1 MDRGELAA
9 LRDAIDL
16 LLKCPDRVRAELVRW
31 FAPEAAKPNGRDHDP
46 PLAKAMIWCS
56 HIRIAASDCW
66 QNGVRNTV
74 LKAFRDQFRSSK
86 RLAPATG
93 PAPDTPSEE
102 DSEMTERI
110 SLEGKV
116 AVVTGAGRG
125 LGRAYV
131 ELLAER
137 GARVVV
143 NDLGT
148 DVSGFGKDSTIAQ
161 QVADLIRS
169 RGGAAIANE
178 SDISTAEGGS
188 DLIATTIEHFGRI
201 DLLVNNAGI
210 CGSQL
215 FEHATLDDFDHYWR
229 VHLGGPVNTVKA
241 AWPHMVAQR
250 YGKIILT
257 TSVAG
262 LFGIRGQATYAAAKC
277 AVVGLMRI
285 LAMEGAEHGIL
296 VNTISP
302 NGYTRMHPAAGSRMP
317 ERDGKA
323 TMPVEAVAPAIV
335 WLASDGCAET
345 NSIYNLEGGTIQRI
359 AIVMGPGFYDPHLT
373 PESIAANYAK
383 VVSIEGFSEP
393 GPFELS
399 S

>member
-1 MDRGELAA
+1 
-9 LRDAIDL
+9 
-16 LLKCPDRVRAELVRW
+16 
-31 FAPEAAKPNGRDHDP
+31 
-46 PLAKAMIWCS
+46 
-56 HIRIAASDCW
+56 
-66 QNGVRNTV
+66 
-74 LKAFRDQFRSSK
+74 
-86 RLAPATG
+86 
-93 PAPDTPSEE
+93 
-102 DSEMTERI
+102 MTERI

-148 DVSGFGKDSTIAQ
+148 DVSGFGKDATIAD

-169 RGGAAIANE
+169 RGGEAIAND
-178 SDISTAEGGS
+178 SDVSTAEGGS

-215 FEHATLDDFDHYWR
+215 FEDTTLDDFDHYWR
-229 VHLGGPVNTVKA
+229 VHVGGPVNTVKA
-241 AWPHMVAQR
+241 AWPHMAAQR
-250 YGKIILT
+250 YGKIILI

-262 LFGIRGQATYAAAKC
+262 LFGIRGQATYAAAKG
-277 AVVGLMRI
+277 AAVGLMRV
-285 LAMEGAEHGIL
+285 LAIEGAECGIL

-302 NGYTRMHPAAGSRMP
+302 SGYTRMHPAATGAGSVFGRTSDP
-317 ERDGKA
+317 AWLKQSEA

-335 WLASDGCAET
+335 WLASDSCTET
-345 NSIYNLEGGTIQRI
+345 NSIYNVEAGAVQRI

-373 PESIAANYAK
+373 PESIAENYAK
-383 VVSIEGFSEP
+383 VAAIEGFSEP
-393 GPFELS
+393 GPFDPSLGDT
-399 S
+399 

>member
-1 MDRGELAA
+1 MVAR
-9 LRDAIDL
+9 R
-16 LLKCPDRVRAELVRW
+16 
-31 FAPEAAKPNGRDHDP
+31 
-46 PLAKAMIWCS
+46 
-56 HIRIAASDCW
+56 RIQSC
-66 QNGVRNTV
+66 RN
-74 LKAFRDQFRSSK
+74 
-86 RLAPATG
+86 
-93 PAPDTPSEE
+93 E

-148 DVSGFGKDSTIAQ
+148 DVSGFGKDSTIAE

-169 RGGAAIANE
+169 RGGEAIAND
-178 SDISTAEGGS
+178 SDVSSPEGGS
-188 DLIATTIEHFGRI
+188 DLIATTIKHFGRV

-215 FEHATLDDFDHYWR
+215 FEDATLDDFDHYWR

-241 AWPHMVAQR
+241 AWPYMVAQH

-262 LFGIRGQATYAAAKC
+262 LLGIRGQATYAAAKC
-277 AVVGLMRI
+277 AVAGLMRI
-285 LAMEGAEHGIL
+285 LAVEGAQHGIL

-302 NGYTRMHPAAGSRMP
+302 AGYTRMHPAAGSRVP
-317 ERDGKA
+317 EADGKA
-323 TMPVEAVAPAIV
+323 MMPVEAVAPALV
-335 WLASDGCAET
+335 WLASDGCSET
-345 NSIYNLEGGTIQRI
+345 NRIYHVDAGAIQRV
-359 AIVMGPGFYDPHLT
+359 AIVMGPGFYAPHLAPART
-373 PESIAANYAK
+373 AGNPAK
-383 VVSIEGFSEP
+383 AD
-393 GPFELS
+393 
-399 S
+399 

>member
-1 MDRGELAA
+1 LILA
-9 LRDAIDL
+9 
-16 LLKCPDRVRAELVRW
+16 
-31 FAPEAAKPNGRDHDP
+31 F
-46 PLAKAMIWCS
+46 
-56 HIRIAASDCW
+56 
-66 QNGVRNTV
+66 
-74 LKAFRDQFRSSK
+74 
-86 RLAPATG
+86 
-93 PAPDTPSEE
+93 SEE
-102 DSEMTERI
+102 GGEMTTRI
-110 SLEGKV
+110 SLGGKV

-137 GARVVV
+137 DARVVV

-148 DVSGFGKDSTIAQ
+148 DVSGFGKDSTIAEE
-161 QVADLIRS
+161 VADLIRS
-169 RGGAAIANE
+169 RGGEAIAND
-178 SDISTAEGGS
+178 SDVSTPEGGS
-188 DLIATTIEHFGRI
+188 ELIATTVEHFGRV

-215 FEHATLDDFDHYWR
+215 FEDATIDDFDHYWR

-250 YGKIILT
+250 HGKIILT

-285 LAMEGAEHGIL
+285 LAIEGAEHGIL

-302 NGYTRMHPAAGSRMP
+302 SGYTRMHSAATGAGSVFGRRP
-317 ERDGKA
+317 DPGAWLKQSEA

-335 WLASDGCAET
+335 WLASDRCSET
-345 NSIYNLEGGTIQRI
+345 NSIYNVEAGAIQRV
-359 AIVMGPGFYDPHLT
+359 AIVTGPGFYDPHLT
-373 PESIAANYAK
+373 PESIAENSAK
-383 VVSIEGFSEP
+383 VGSIEGFSEP
-393 GPFELS
+393 GPFEPGGT
-399 S
+399 